1 MVCPLGVKVGSAS
14 RAVVLITGPM
24 LKGPESFWG
33 AAGDTARR
41 FDKTNVI
48 AVRGFGFMFDS

>member
-1 MVCPLGVKVGSAS
+1 
-14 RAVVLITGPM
+14 LITGPM